1 MPPGGTEQITKQ
13 GTGFHAGE
21 DTTFAGTRP
30 SVIHRAAEAVDQ
42 AALVPE
48 DDEPFEDEPDDEDP
62 DDEDPDD
69 EEDPDDD
76 DSDDEDEEDPEPEA
90 PDEDD
95 DSAFAGTEPLPDER
109 LSVR

>member
-1 MPPGGTEQITKQ
+1 VPPGGTEQITKQ

-62 DDEDPDD
+62 DDE
-69 EEDPDDD
+69 EDPDDD
-76 DSDDEDEEDPEPEA
+76 DSDDDEEEEDPEPEV